1 MVVLR
6 DAFHPRID
14 AIELGPRLAR
24 WIISGNV
31 GLRKPASCIL
41 GDSDAEIWDGSS
53 RLLTPSFNLELAGF
67 WIQNSR
73 HGSIDRVNYVFMV
86 GDENSAFT
94 QRNFSFCCCGG
105 EKDFF
110 KVVFSGGT
118 YEPGKAKNN
127 FSQ

>member
-1 MVVLR
+1 MRNHQPTFLL
-6 DAFHPRID
+6 
-14 AIELGPRLAR
+14 LGE
-24 WIISGNV
+24 IS
-31 GLRKPASCIL
+31 S
-41 GDSDAEIWDGSS
+41 
-53 RLLTPSFNLELAGF
+53 TTSFNLELAGF